1 MCKSVMRSTQKD
13 VDFECLVT
21 FKCNAGYLQG
31 AYYRVSAA
39 LVYGRVPAY
48 FEESIKNIHLLIIV
62 QHFYYISIIYK
73 IISIIYIIIYICLM
87 YIYI

>member
-1 MCKSVMRSTQKD
+1 MCKSVLRSTQKD

-31 AYYRVSAA
+31 AYYRGSAA

-48 FEESIKNIHLLIIV
+48 FEESIKNINLLINNNIID

-73 IISIIYIIIYICLM
+73 IIYISYIIIYVT
-87 YIYI
+87 